1 MVIVW
6 ASFMVEESVFE
17 QKNGSSKFV
26 EICRSKKNWTLDIKV
41 SRRELKIKTKAL
53 D

>member
-26 EICRSKKNWTLDIKV
+26 EICRSKKKKQT
-41 SRRELKIKTKAL
+41 ELWI
-53 D
+53 